1 LYTDPVSG
9 YVFRSMKDACRYIES
24 GVVGRLAFK
33 RNDRE
38 NHDVEL
44 EDDKTFVGASL
55 NTFLF
60 SHLYTFN

>member
-1 LYTDPVSG
+1 
-9 YVFRSMKDACRYIES
+9 MKDACRYIES

>member
-1 LYTDPVSG
+1 MYTDPVSG